1 MRENSTPAVRSATLP
16 VSPDEPVPP
25 SDRSFGFVLAA
36 ALAIYGALPMWW
48 GNSPISWSIALSL
61 AFAVFALAI
70 PAALAPANRLWFRL
84 GLLLHRV
91 VNPVV
96 MAALFYL
103 VLTPFALVSRLVR
116 PATRKSL
123 RPDPGASSYWIRCD
137 ARGTRMTDQF

>member
-1 MRENSTPAVRSATLP
+1 MRENSTLTARSGTLP
-16 VSPDEPVPP
+16 VNPDEPVPP
-25 SDRSFGFVLAA
+25 SDRSFGFVLATA
-36 ALAIYGALPMWW
+36 FAIYGAFPLLW
-48 GNSPISWSIALSL
+48 GNYPRTWAIALSL
-61 AFAVFALAI
+61 VFAAFASAI

-103 VLTPFALVSRLVR
+103 VLTPFALVGRLVR

-123 RPDPGASSYWIRCD
+123 RPDPGASSYWIGSD